1 MSNAQSKMV
10 VSTAAVR
17 KPAAVPTSAGGGAG
31 AATGGATPASAPVA
45 AATAAA
51 AGTVC
56 IPSAK
61 HASGEYRLPELTTLQ
76 HACKLAT
83 IEDKPI
89 LMDYWVASLENSVI
103 IGVREDGEKLL
114 VKSEEEYTSAIA
126 KVFKMTKDYIIMTE
140 NSIYLCCA
148 TTPIKRI
155 SSAN

>member
-10 VSTAAVR
+10 VPNAPVR
-17 KPAAVPTSAGGGAG
+17 KPASASNSTSGVAS
-31 AATGGATPASAPVA
+31 AASVSASAAAPVA
-45 AATAAA
+45 AASSS
-51 AGTVC
+51 AGTVS
-56 IPSAK
+56 IPSSK
-61 HASGEYRLPELTTLQ
+61 NASGEYRLPELTTLQ

-89 LMDYWVASLENSVI
+89 LMDYWVPSIENSVI